1 MRKKPKYKP
10 NRENGYADVARQY
23 NEANPDDFI
32 SDEIAQQIGNRA
44 MRKIRLALLLDG
56 KDIEH
61 SGLVFKISD
70 MPRH

>member
-1 MRKKPKYKP
+1 
-10 NRENGYADVARQY
+10 
-23 NEANPDDFI
+23 
-32 SDEIAQQIGNRA
+32 

-61 SGLVFKISD
+61 SGTVFKISD

>member
-1 MRKKPKYKP
+1 MRKKPKYKS
-10 NRENGYADVARQY
+10 NRENGYADVARRY

-44 MRKIRLALLLDG
+44 MRKIRLAILLAG

-61 SGLVFKISD
+61 SGLVYKISD